1 MYGGWAPYVS
11 VAERRA
17 KVQKLIS
24 KMQKKG
30 AVFNPVENVGRVI
43 AKTFWGKSW
52 CKNLESYSDYESR
65 LPRGRSYVRNG
76 SVVDLKILPGSIQAQ
91 VMGSSLYQV
100 SVTMTSMPDQNWQSL
115 VSECSGQIDSVV
127 ELLQGKFSK
136 SVMSIMTES
145 SQGLFPK
152 PSEIKFSCSCPDWAG
167 MCKHIAAVMYGIGAR
182 LDEQPEFLFTLRQ
195 VDHLDLIKKA
205 AVFDHLSGAESQ
217 DAVIAEEDLSTLF
230 GIEMAEDLVEKPQK
244 SKTVKANT
252 KAKKKQTDQKSK
264 LEIKEGKN
272 KKQTTKVAKKKSGVV
287 KSNS

>member
-17 KVQKLIS
+17 KTQKLIL

-30 AVFNPVENVGRVI
+30 AVFNPVENIGRVI

-52 CKNLESYSDYESR
+52 CKNLESYSDYASR

-76 SVVDLKILPGSIQAQ
+76 SVIDLKIFPGSIQAQ
-91 VMGSSLYQV
+91 VMGSELYQI
-100 SVTMTSMPDQNWQSL
+100 SIAMTSMPDDKWQSL

-182 LDEQPEFLFTLRQ
+182 LDVQPEFLFTLRQ

-205 AVFDHLSGAESQ
+205 AVFDNLPGAASQES
-217 DAVIAEEDLSTLF
+217 AISEEDLSALF
-230 GIEMAEDLVEKPQK
+230 GIEMAEEIEKPKELKK
-244 SKTVKANT
+244 SKAVKSKVKTEIEKTAQ
-252 KAKKKQTDQKSK
+252 KAKAKPKLKPKSK
-264 LEIKEGKN
+264 PESTSKF
-272 KKQTTKVAKKKSGVV
+272 
-287 KSNS
+287 

>member
-1 MYGGWAPYVS
+1 MYDYGGWAPYVS

-17 KVQKLIS
+17 KTQKLIL

-30 AVFNPVENVGRVI
+30 AVFNPVENIGRVI

-76 SVVDLKILPGSIQAQ
+76 SVIDLKILPGSIQAQ
-91 VMGSSLYQV
+91 VMGSELYQI
-100 SVTMTSMPDQNWQSL
+100 SITMSSMPDHKWQSL

-182 LDEQPEFLFTLRQ
+182 LDAQPEFLFTLRQ

-205 AVFDHLSGAESQ
+205 AVFDNLPGAESQ
-217 DAVIAEEDLSTLF
+217 ESAIAEEDLSALF
-230 GIEMAEDLVEKPQK
+230 GIEMAEEIEKPKALKK
-244 SKTVKANT
+244 SKAVKAKVKT
-252 KAKKKQTDQKSK
+252 KIEKTAQKAKAKPKLKAKSK
-264 LEIKEGKN
+264 PESTSKF
-272 KKQTTKVAKKKSGVV
+272 
-287 KSNS
+287 

>member
-17 KVQKLIS
+17 KTKKLIL

-30 AVFNPVENVGRVI
+30 AVFNPVENIGRVI

-52 CKNLESYSDYESR
+52 CTNLESYSDYESR
-65 LPRGRSYVRNG
+65 LPRGRTYVRNG
-76 SVVDLKILPGSIQAQ
+76 SVIDLKILPGSIQAQ
-91 VMGSSLYQV
+91 VMGSDLYQI
-100 SVTMTSMPDQNWQSL
+100 SITMTSMPDDKWQSL

-205 AVFDHLSGAESQ
+205 AIFDNLPGAESQ
-217 DAVIAEEDLSTLF
+217 ESAIEEEDLSALF
-230 GIEMAEDLVEKPQK
+230 GIEISSESEKPKELKKQNPVQDKIKTKTKTKSEKPEKEPDSKLK
-244 SKTVKANT
+244 SKKKTL
-252 KAKKKQTDQKSK
+252 AKKT
-264 LEIKEGKN
+264 KN
-272 KKQTTKVAKKKSGVV
+272 V
-287 KSNS
+287 